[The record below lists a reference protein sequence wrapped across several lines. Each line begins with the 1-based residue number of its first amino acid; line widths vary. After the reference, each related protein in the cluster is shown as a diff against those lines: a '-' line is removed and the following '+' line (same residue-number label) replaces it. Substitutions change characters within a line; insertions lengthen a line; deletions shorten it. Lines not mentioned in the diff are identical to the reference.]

1 MFNNLSNREKILL
14 LLVFIIAVGAVYY
27 FYFYTPL
34 TEEIARLEDER
45 EQKNNRLQVAK
56 SFAEQLP
63 AIKEEYRQIVL
74 ALEARGVYVDK
85 DLIDLLIDYREA
97 AKDNELNLRLYRP
110 TENNSNISMSV
121 NIEGGFREVC
131 NLLEDFKEWNYW
143 FEFSNVNISRSQE
156 GVMLSMTTLYHDRLI
171 DIELLQ
177 KDLEGVETD
186 G

>member
-1 MFNNLSNREKILL
+1 MFRNLSNREKILL

-45 EQKNNRLQVAK
+45 QQKNNRLQVAIG
-56 SFAEQLP
+56 FAEKLP
-63 AIKEEYRQIVL
+63 EIKEEYRQIVL

-85 DLIDLLIDYREA
+85 DLIDLLIEFREA
-97 AKDNELNLRLYRP
+97 AKDNDLNLRLYRP
-110 TENNSNISMSV
+110 TENDKNISMSV
-121 NIEGGFREVC
+121 NIEGDFREVC

-143 FEFSNVNISRSQE
+143 FEFRNVNISRSDQ
-156 GVMLSMTTLYHDRLI
+156 GVIISMNTLYHDRLV
-171 DIELLQ
+171 DVELLKKGFQ
-177 KDLEGVETD
+177 TD